1 MLIGE
6 LAARAGVTQKAVR
19 YYERRGLLK
28 PQRTR
33 ARYRDFD
40 ERALAVVQTIRRGQ
54 NLGMQL
60 DELREV
66 VELINHGSAPCQ
78 TVRSLLAEKRADV
91 ARRIK
96 ELRDFDKMLA
106 KLEVTEGTDDP
117 RECSILKRAEHEH
130 APQTGRRARSR

>member
-6 LAARAGVTQKAVR
+6 LAARAGVTPKAVR

-28 PQRTR
+28 PERTK
-33 ARYRDFD
+33 AHYRDFD

-54 NLGMQL
+54 NLGIQL

-66 VELINHGSAPCQ
+66 VELIDHGSAPCQ

-106 KLEVTEGTDDP
+106 KLEGAEGTDDP
-117 RECSILKRAEHEH
+117 GECSILKRAEHAH
-130 APQTGRRARSR
+130 APPTGRRGRSR